1 MAAAPP
7 SKQSP
12 SNQEMRQ
19 SEDSRT
25 NDTKHQQEKR
35 PPATTTTMATATTT
49 TTMLKDPPASV
60 STAGAATASGDGVA
74 NVDAT
79 ADATADAVP
88 TYHSSETSANYIL
101 AKQLLNAGSFEDALS
116 AIEQQ
121 LVETEK
127 AVRRS
132 TNASSSAGTASST
145 DNEQIVDV
153 ELHES
158 LAPLH
163 YLYGTTLLYSLE
175 EAKDDGNDNA
185 GGMAMMTEAAA
196 KATSTTNT
204 TAGAGVDTD
213 TNTDTNTNTTAG
225 TGTNTTAGTNNSE
238 TAVSQEGT
246 PAAAS
251 ADPTNPWAHLAS
263 SSPEPAPQTDNGNGN
278 EMAEDIQYA
287 WENLEAAR
295 TIVLRML
302 TNTAPEVSNTTT
314 SQSSVDLKSPEVAKL
329 QLKCCVVPCIAP
341 YTNVNSREYAHFAPP
356 FFGAELF
363 LCFCYVI
370 PFIDDAIPFVFLL
383 LLFVRSF
390 VPFLSIID
398 SISFRFRCHKQNK
411 TKHSDL
417 AQIHLREG
425 DLQRIN
431 GNYTSAVGDYSSCL
445 ELLLQHNNTPDPNNN
460 GEPRNLDRKIAD
472 TQFNL
477 GLTYLTSSSDLQKE
491 LASASNDDDNNND
504 NDNTAEDKRQKA
516 AALAKDHRE
525 KGVRQQVDCA
535 KTFCGIL
542 AKLCNVEPETIWS
555 ESDSVGDPNNEA
567 TAKATAT
574 AKQPAAGFKTT
585 GLDDDDDDAKTI
597 ASSAAA
603 AAASQTV
610 TAWRKAVATLVASNS
625 ALTPSNT
632 PGDDDSTA
640 RVLDIRDLLDEI
652 QETIDEAERSQE
664 GVLQAAR
671 IRVRAQNAVA
681 ALGDASGAAG
691 VTNRDGSTTTIGF
704 GAAAAVVSSS
714 VGAAAGTESVASEAA
729 VATAKPM
736 MVVKRKKKRKD
747 AGGDGQGGDMSN
759 KPAVAGGDDDSNKR
773 AKTE

>member
-1 MAAAPP
+1 
-7 SKQSP
+7 
-12 SNQEMRQ
+12 MRQ

-213 TNTDTNTNTTAG
+213 TDTNTDTNTTAG

-295 TIVLRML
+295 TIVVRML

-329 QLKCCVVPCIAP
+329 QL
-341 YTNVNSREYAHFAPP
+341 
-356 FFGAELF
+356 
-363 LCFCYVI
+363 
-370 PFIDDAIPFVFLL
+370 
-383 LLFVRSF
+383 
-390 VPFLSIID
+390 
-398 SISFRFRCHKQNK
+398 
-411 TKHSDL
+411 DL